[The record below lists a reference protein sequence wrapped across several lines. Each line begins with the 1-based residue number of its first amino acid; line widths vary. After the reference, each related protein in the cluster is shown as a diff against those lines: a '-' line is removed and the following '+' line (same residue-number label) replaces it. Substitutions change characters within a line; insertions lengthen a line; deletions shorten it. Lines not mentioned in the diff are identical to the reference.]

1 MSFCPAVGPSCSVC
15 LRHSLT
21 LATTAF
27 IKGAHRHWVSA
38 WTLALFGLLYSA
50 YLTTI
55 SVTVLGAAC
64 PYCLTSLA
72 LMTSIFV
79 LVTYQRPATLGNFSW
94 PRWLRKTVPV
104 AAAII
109 VVLHL
114 HYIGI
119 LGPAP
124 APEDPTARALALHLA
139 RSGAKMYGAFWCP
152 HCQQQKEIF
161 GASADRLPYIECSP
175 NGQGSPQAS
184 ECRTARIESYPTWI
198 INGKRTEEVMSLKQL
213 AEATGFQGE
222 TVTLTVAALYER
234 RPAVIDRRYS
244 YLAAAGGLMRAS
256 SQCSLIKPFS
266 IRTTSKW
273 FHLYSRLG
281 LPGSLAVRS
290 HIMTEYGPLISV
302 STGAFTHSG
311 LISRGVRPGTRLM
324 NCLKPSRPCGTFGL
338 CWM

>member
-1 MSFCPAVGPSCSVC
+1 VGKKAKAKRESKREFKKEPVIQPVLRSAPNWPLVVLSVLGIALASYLSWTEWTGNSVKGCAVGSSCDVVLSSRWAK
-15 LRHSLT
+15 LFGLPTAFWGLLTYLT
-21 LATTAF
+21 LAATAF

-213 AEATGFQGE
+213 AEATGFQE
-222 TVTLTVAALYER
+222 S
-234 RPAVIDRRYS
+234 PA
-244 YLAAAGGLMRAS
+244 GK
-256 SQCSLIKPFS
+256 Q
-266 IRTTSKW
+266 
-273 FHLYSRLG
+273 
-281 LPGSLAVRS
+281 
-290 HIMTEYGPLISV
+290 
-302 STGAFTHSG
+302 
-311 LISRGVRPGTRLM
+311 
-324 NCLKPSRPCGTFGL
+324 
-338 CWM
+338 